1 MWYFVFFFSS
11 RRRHTRCSRDWSSDV
26 CSSDLCIPTHGGNR
40 RRREDGEL
48 CRRSARG
55 RRLRVDA
62 TDGHTACPAAAAKV
76 NTLSRS
82 PRSSRGAP
90 QASCAVG
97 GCVGGG
103 LVPGSQAAGEPFE
116 YCVQDA
122 GGDERPLLSYLSDP
136 DSLSRQAAMV
146 EVIAQRGEA
155 SPKSSLRPTC
165 VVLLV
170 AQQ

>member
-1 MWYFVFFFSS
+1 M
-11 RRRHTRCSRDWSSDV
+11 
-26 CSSDLCIPTHGGNR
+26 
-40 RRREDGEL
+40 
-48 CRRSARG
+48 
-55 RRLRVDA
+55 
-62 TDGHTACPAAAAKV
+62 
-76 NTLSRS
+76 
-82 PRSSRGAP
+82 
-90 QASCAVG
+90 
-97 GCVGGG
+97 GGG

-122 GGDERPLLSYLSDP
+122 GGDERPLLSHLSDP

-165 VVLLV
+165 FVLLV